1 MGVGVNIFSIMKWGL
16 RLILIA
22 FLVIGTILYFGDY
35 DIFTPLITEHT
46 TTTLVLIGLGCIAFL
61 PIIVP
66 KPKTRNKEGGETV
79 MKKFH
84 IVIVAV
90 IGFLT
95 ILVSW
100 LLLDTEGAK
109 TAVGGIG
116 GGIGTTVVGALE
128 GFNGW
133 LTGFPPYAVLIGG
146 GLAGIGFTYLMVNLL
161 IPKIK
166 ARISPMAVQPKS
178 YMGEPEYTPPQKIN
192 PNPAYAAPPKK
203 IEEEAL

>member
-16 RLILIA
+16 RLLLIA
-22 FLVIGTILYFGDY
+22 FLVVGLILYFNNF
-35 DIFTPLITEHT
+35 DIFTPLVTEHT
-46 TTTLVLIGLGCIAFL
+46 TTTLVLIGLGCLAFL
-61 PIIVP
+61 PLIVP

-90 IGFLT
+90 IASLT

-109 TAVGGIG
+109 SAVGGIG
-116 GGIGTTVVGALE
+116 GGIGTSLVGAFE

-133 LTGFPPYAVLIGG
+133 LAGFPPYAVLIGG

-166 ARISPMAVQPKS
+166 ARISPMTVQPKT

-192 PNPAYAAPPKK
+192 PTPVYTQPAPTVEK
-203 IEEEAL
+203 EAS